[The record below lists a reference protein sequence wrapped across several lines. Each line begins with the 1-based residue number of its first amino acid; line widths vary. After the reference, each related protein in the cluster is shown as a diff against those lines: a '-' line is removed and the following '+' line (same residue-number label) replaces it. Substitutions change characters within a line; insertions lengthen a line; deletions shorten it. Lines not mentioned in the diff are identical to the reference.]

1 MKEQKVTSFSD
12 VLAELEAGTFE
23 DKISRALS
31 DCAQGVVNTGKTGK
45 LVIQLDLKRIAA
57 SHQVTVKHSVKFVR
71 PTMNGKVT
79 EENATETPL
88 YVGVN
93 GKLTVTPDTQEKLFE
108 GPSRV

>member
-1 MKEQKVTSFSD
+1 MKDQKVTSFSD

-31 DCAQGVVNTGKTGK
+31 DCASGVVNTGKTGK

-108 GPSRV
+108 GPARA